1 MSDLGRK
8 GLGDQAKEKITPD
21 SQKSTTDK
29 ATENVSGL
37 GDKIASSVQP
47 EGNKSAT
54 QKLGDSTR
62 SGGDSAQNQ
71 GSGILDSAQKGLS
84 DAGQAVTDTFNSAT
98 GQKK

>member
-8 GLGDQAKEKITPD
+8 GLGEQAQEKITPD
-21 SQKSTTDK
+21 SQKSTTQK
-29 ATENVSGL
+29 AGENASGL
-37 GDKIASSVQP
+37 GDKISSAVQP

-62 SGGDSAQNQ
+62 SGGDSAQKE
-71 GSGILDSAQKGLS
+71 GGGILDSAQKGLS
-84 DAGQAVTDTFNSAT
+84 DAGQAVSDTFNSAT

>member
-8 GLGDQAKEKITPD
+8 GLGEQAQEKLTPQ

-29 ATENVSGL
+29 ATENVSGI
-37 GDKIASSVQP
+37 GDKIAGSVQP

-62 SGGDSAQNQ
+62 SGGDSAQKE
-71 GSGILDSAQKGLS
+71 GGGLLDSASQGLS
-84 DAGQAVTDTFNSAT
+84 NAGQSISDTFNSAT